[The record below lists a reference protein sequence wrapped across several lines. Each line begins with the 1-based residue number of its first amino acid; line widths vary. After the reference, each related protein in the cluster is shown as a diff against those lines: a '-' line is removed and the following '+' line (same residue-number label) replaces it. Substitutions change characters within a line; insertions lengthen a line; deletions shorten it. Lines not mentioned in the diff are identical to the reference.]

1 MPHDR
6 FMHPQDQ
13 LFRRLIERVERPSRY
28 IGGEVN
34 AIVKAEAEV
43 RIALAFPD
51 VYELGMSHLGC
62 KILYDILNAQ
72 DAVAAERV
80 FAPWFDMRDL
90 LREEAVLLPSLETG
104 TPLCEF
110 DLIGFSLQY
119 ELAYPTVLEM
129 LALGG
134 VAVRR
139 DERDAGAPLVCAGG
153 PTVFNPEPMAD
164 FIDFFLIGDG
174 EQAVVEIATL
184 LRAAKRAGRARREIL
199 HALGAIDGVYVP
211 SLYAP
216 EYGGDGRLVATRPIA
231 PDLPERVAKAL
242 VTDLDARPYP
252 RAPVVP
258 HVQAVHDRVSIEISR
273 GCTQGCRFCQAGY
286 IYRPVRE
293 RSPDTVLE
301 LIDASTAATGY
312 DEVSLSS
319 LSTGDYLCLEPLVH
333 ELIARHR
340 GSQLGVSMPSLKVG
354 ALTPEIIA
362 AVGRTGKS
370 GFTIAP
376 EAGSQRLR
384 DVVNKVVT
392 DDEIL
397 TTVRDV
403 FAGGWDSLKLYFM
416 IGLPTETLADIDA
429 IADLALRCLKTAR
442 RENPRMRTLTVSC
455 STFVPKAHTPF
466 QWHAQITLAQTEAIH
481 RHLRHRLRDR
491 RIRFRWH
498 DPRVSWIEGVL
509 SRGDR
514 RVGAVIEAAWADG
527 TYLDGWSDHLDL
539 GRWERAFTG
548 TGVVPSDYNTRARDL
563 DEPLPWDHIDA
574 LLPKKYLRK
583 EWGKALAA
591 ATIDDCRVGKCT
603 VCGVCD
609 FHEVKNELFDTF
621 TPTHRAAASVRG
633 LAAPG
638 TGTPERANLPRLP
651 YFRYRLAYNKTDPAR
666 HLSHLELGTAIHR
679 AMARA
684 GLPVRYTQG
693 FNPRPRVVFG
703 PALPVGSAGLGELLD
718 VELLEPLPAA
728 ELLTRLSPTLPA
740 GIAVTAAQRLRI
752 DTPTL
757 GEVLRQAVYEV
768 DFDPLW
774 RDVIATLAPR
784 LAANERLPVVRERK
798 NGSREV
804 DLRPLI
810 IDLALADEG
819 PLHLTL
825 AVGND
830 GSTRP
835 TEVVAAL
842 LGADYPGNRHLRVVR
857 TALRDGSGA
866 PLLEPLATAEEG
878 GSLAVAC

>member
-1 MPHDR
+1 
-6 FMHPQDQ
+6 MHPQDPS
-13 LFRRLIERVERPSRY
+13 FRRLIERVERPSRY

-34 AIVKAEAEV
+34 AIVKADAEF

-51 VYELGMSHLGC
+51 VYELGMSHLGG
-62 KILYDILNAQ
+62 KILYDILNSQ
-72 DAVAAERV
+72 EGIAAERV
-80 FAPWFDMRDL
+80 FAPWFDMRERL
-90 LREEAVLLPSLETG
+90 HREGVLLPALETG

-119 ELAYPTVLEM
+119 ELTYPTVLEM

-139 DERDAGAPLVCAGG
+139 DERDGTAPLVCAGG
-153 PTVFNPEPMAD
+153 PTAFNPEPMAD

-174 EQAVVEIATL
+174 EEAVVEIATRL
-184 LRAAKRAGRARREIL
+184 RSAKGAGWSRTETLRALAQIQ
-199 HALGAIDGVYVP
+199 GVYVP
-211 SLYAP
+211 ALYAP
-216 EYGGDGRLVATRPIA
+216 DYDGDGRLVATRPID
-231 PDLPERVAKAL
+231 PTIPTRVTKAL
-242 VTDLDARPYP
+242 ITDLDARPYP

-258 HVQAVHDRVSIEISR
+258 NVQTVHDRVSIEISR

-293 RSPDTVLE
+293 RAPETVID
-301 LIDASTAATGY
+301 LIDASTRATGY

-333 ELIARHR
+333 ELIERR
-340 GSQLGVSMPSLKVG
+340 QGSHLGVSMPSLKVG

-392 DDEIL
+392 DEEIL
-397 TTVRDV
+397 ATVRDV

-416 IGLPTETLADIDA
+416 IGLPTETMADIDA
-429 IADLALRCLKTAR
+429 IADLALRCFTVAR

-466 QWHAQITLAQTEAIH
+466 QWHAQISLEQTEAIH

-498 DPRVSWIEGVL
+498 DARLTWIEGVL

-514 RVGAVIEAAWADG
+514 RVGSVIEQAWANS

-539 GRWERAFTG
+539 DRWERAFTS
-548 TGVVPSDYNTRARDL
+548 TGVVASDYNTRARDL

-574 LLPKKYLRK
+574 MLPKKYLHK
-583 EWGKALAA
+583 EWTKALAA
-591 ATIDDCRVGKCT
+591 ATIDDCRVGRCT

-609 FHEVKNELFDTF
+609 FKEVKNELFDSF
-621 TPTHRAAASVRG
+621 TPPSHHSPATTPAGG
-633 LAAPG
+633 LALPG
-638 TGTPERANLPRLP
+638 TGTPERASLPRRP
-651 YFRYRLAYNKTDPAR
+651 HFRYRLGFTKTGTAR
-666 HLSHLELGTAIHR
+666 HLSHLELGTAMHR

-684 GLPVRYTQG
+684 GLPLRYTQG

-703 PALPVGSAGLGELLD
+703 PALPVGSAGIGELLD
-718 VELLEPLPAA
+718 VELLDSLPAA
-728 ELLTRLSPTLPA
+728 DLLARLAPTLPS
-740 GIAVTAAQRLRI
+740 GIDVTAARRLPG
-752 DTPTL
+752 DAPTL
-757 GEVLRQAVYEV
+757 GEVLRQAVYAVE
-768 DFDPLW
+768 FDPQW
-774 RDVIATLAPR
+774 RGVMTTLAPR
-784 LAANERLPVVRERK
+784 LAGCERLPVVRERK
-798 NGSREV
+798 NGTREV

-810 IDLALADEG
+810 VDLALPDDG
-819 PLHLTL
+819 PLRLTL
-825 AVGND
+825 TVGND

-842 LGADYPGNRHLRVVR
+842 LGNDYPGDSHLRTVR
-857 TALRDGSGA
+857 TALLDVRGARILEGSA
-866 PLLEPLATAEEG
+866 ATDEDAE
-878 GSLAVAC
+878 SLPVAC

>member
-1 MPHDR
+1 
-6 FMHPQDQ
+6 MHRQDQ
-13 LFRRLIERVERPSRY
+13 RFRQLIERVEKPSRY

-34 AIVKAEAEV
+34 AIVKAEAEL

-62 KILYDILNAQ
+62 KILYDILNGQAGI
-72 DAVAAERV
+72 AAERV
-80 FAPWFDMRDL
+80 FAPWFDMRTL
-90 LREEAVLLPSLETG
+90 LRQEGVLLPSLETG

-119 ELAYPTVLEM
+119 ELTYPTVLEM

-139 DERDAGAPLVCAGG
+139 DARDGTAPLVCAGG
-153 PTVFNPEPMAD
+153 PTAFNPEPMAD

-174 EQAVVEIATL
+174 EQAVVEMATL
-184 LRAAKRAGRARREIL
+184 LRSAKGAGWSRAETLRAL
-199 HALGAIDGVYVP
+199 AGIDGVYVP
-211 SLYAP
+211 ALYTP
-216 EYGGDGRLVATRPIA
+216 EYDGADRLVATRPVDPSI
-231 PDLPERVAKAL
+231 PPRVTKAL
-242 VTDLDARPYP
+242 ITDLDARPYP

-258 HVQAVHDRVSIEISR
+258 NVQAVHDRVSIEISR

-293 RSPDTVLE
+293 RAPETVLG
-301 LIDASTAATGY
+301 LIDASTRATGY

-333 ELIARHR
+333 ELIERHR

-354 ALTPEIIA
+354 ALTPELIA

-397 TTVRDV
+397 ATVRDV

-416 IGLPTETLADIDA
+416 IGLPTETMADIDA
-429 IADLALRCLKTAR
+429 IADLALRCLKVAR

-466 QWHAQITLAQTEAIH
+466 QWHAQISLEQTEAIH
-481 RHLRHRLRDR
+481 RHLRHRLHDR

-498 DPRVSWIEGVL
+498 DARLTWIEGVL

-514 RVGAVIEAAWADG
+514 RVGAVIEAAWANS

-539 GRWERAFTG
+539 GRWDRAFTT
-548 TGVVPSDYNTRARDL
+548 TGVVASEYNTRARDL

-583 EWGKALAA
+583 EWHKALAA

-609 FHEVKNELFDTF
+609 FKEVKNELFDTL
-621 TPTHRAAASVRG
+621 TPTPHRAPATAAG
-633 LAAPG
+633 LALPG
-638 TGTPERANLPRLP
+638 TGTPERASLPRLP
-651 YFRYRLAYNKTDPAR
+651 HFRYRLGFTKTGATR

-684 GLPVRYTQG
+684 GLPLRYTQG

-703 PALPVGSAGLGELLD
+703 PALPVGTAGLDEVLD

-728 ELLTRLSPTLPA
+728 DLLARLAPTLPS
-740 GIAVTAAQRLRI
+740 GITVTAARRLSG
-752 DTPTL
+752 DAPTL
-757 GEVLRQAVYEV
+757 GEVLHQAVYEV
-768 DFDPLW
+768 EFDPQW
-774 RDVIATLAPR
+774 RGVMATLAPR
-784 LAANERLPVVRERK
+784 LAASERLPVVRERK
-798 NGSREV
+798 NGTREI

-810 IDLALADEG
+810 LDLALPDDG
-819 PLHLTL
+819 PLRLTL
-825 AVGND
+825 TVGND

-842 LGADYPGNRHLRVVR
+842 LGSDYPGDTHLRTVR
-857 TALRDGSGA
+857 TALLDVRGA
-866 PLLEPLATAEEG
+866 RLLEESVDTDEAG
-878 GSLAVAC
+878 KSLPMAC